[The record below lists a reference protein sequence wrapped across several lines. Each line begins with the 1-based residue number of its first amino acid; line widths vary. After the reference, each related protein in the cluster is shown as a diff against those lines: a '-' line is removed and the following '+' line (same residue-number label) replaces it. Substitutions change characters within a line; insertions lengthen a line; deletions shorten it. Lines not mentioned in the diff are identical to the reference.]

1 MADDPVVTVQLNGAE
16 ALFMLGAQDD
26 ARHVENVDVEVVLDD
41 GSRWSA
47 TFLSVAEIG
56 RLMKRWEATGEYLD
70 GAYLRVP
77 DLIVV
82 RHGGVEGMVAVLN
95 SILATGD
102 PGTALIRIDIEE

>member
-1 MADDPVVTVQLNGAE
+1 MTAMVRVQLNGAE
-16 ALFMLGAQDD
+16 ALFMLGAEDD
-26 ARHVENVDVEVVLDD
+26 PRTVENADVEVVLSD

-56 RLMKRWEATGEYLD
+56 RILDRWQLTGEYLY

-82 RHGGVEGMVAVLN
+82 RQGGLEQMAAVLN

-102 PGTALIRIDIEE
+102 PSAGLVRIDIDE